1 MSTEAPPTP
10 PTADWQS
17 RATTA
22 EAQLADLESKLADA
36 EKQLAAA
43 RSATDAAERRRQ
55 IDREIAQSEAID
67 HETAALLTEAAV
79 ASMPEPDVR
88 RAVREL
94 RSRKPFLFRTHK
106 PSAQSPAPRESPATA
121 TLKQAADDART
132 TGDRGLLLRYL
143 RLRRA
148 G

>member
-1 MSTEAPPTP
+1 MSTEAPTTP
-10 PTADWQS
+10 D
-17 RATTA
+17 
-22 EAQLADLESKLADA
+22 AQLAALEAKLAET

-43 RSATDAAERRRQ
+43 RAATDAAERRRQ

-94 RSRKPFLFRTHK
+94 RARKPFLFRTHK
-106 PSAQSPAPRESPATA
+106 PSAQSPAQREPAA
-121 TLKQAADDART
+121 HADLKQAAEDART
-132 TGDRGLLLRYL
+132 SGDRGLLLRYL